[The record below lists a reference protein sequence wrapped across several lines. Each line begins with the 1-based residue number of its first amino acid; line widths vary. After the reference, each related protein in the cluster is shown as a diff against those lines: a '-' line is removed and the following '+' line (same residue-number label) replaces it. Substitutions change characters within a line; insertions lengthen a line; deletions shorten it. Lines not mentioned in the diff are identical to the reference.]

1 MCGDSTVHRGSKDDM
16 RSGGAVAAIDC
27 GTNSTRLL
35 VTDPYGAPL
44 ERQMRI
50 TRLGEGV
57 DETGVLSA
65 EAIDRCLSVLKD
77 FRTVMDRYQVRRGRV
92 VATSAARDAINGEDF
107 LRPASE
113 VTGYPTEVLAGVAE
127 GRLSLAGAVSDLEGV
142 EGPFLVLDIG
152 GGSTEL
158 VAGTGPDDPELEVD
172 SLQIGCVRVTER
184 YLESDPPKAS
194 ELLTAESVVSKVLEA
209 AVGEHPRLLDA
220 RRLIGLAGTIT
231 TLAAL
236 RIGLADYD
244 RDRIHHSVL
253 TVADV
258 MDWYRTLASEDRAA
272 RLDRAGMVAGREDVI
287 VAGAMILAAVMT
299 RLGFDECLVSEADIL
314 DGLVASQ
321 LSAS

>member
-1 MCGDSTVHRGSKDDM
+1 MP
-16 RSGGAVAAIDC
+16 SGGAVAAIDC

-35 VTDPYGAPL
+35 VTDSHGAPL

-57 DETGVLSA
+57 DETGMLSPD
-65 EAIDRCLSVLKD
+65 AIHRCLSVLKD
-77 FRTVMDRYQVRRGRV
+77 YRTVMDRHNVRRGRV
-92 VATSAARDAINGEDF
+92 VATSAARDASNGEDF
-107 LRPASE
+107 LRPATE
-113 VTGYPTEVLAGVAE
+113 LTGYPTEVLTGVEE
-127 GRLSLAGAVSDLEGV
+127 GRLSLAGAVADLDDV

-158 VAGTGPDDPELEVD
+158 VAGTGPQDPELEVD

-184 YLESDPPKAS
+184 YLDSDPPTAS
-194 ELLTAESVVSKVLEA
+194 ELLAAESAVSKVLEET
-209 AVGEHPRLLDA
+209 VGEHPRLLGA

-244 RDRIHHSVL
+244 RDQIHHSVL
-253 TVADV
+253 TVGDV
-258 MDWYRTLASEDRAA
+258 MDWYRTLASEDRSA
-272 RLDRAGMVAGREDVI
+272 RLDRAGMVRGREDVI

-299 RLGFDECLVSEADIL
+299 RLEFEECLVSEADIL

-321 LSAS
+321 LSAG

>member
-1 MCGDSTVHRGSKDDM
+1 M

-57 DETGVLSA
+57 DETGMLSP
-65 EAIDRCLSVLKD
+65 EAIGRCLSVLKD
-77 FRTVMDRYQVRRGRV
+77 FRTVMDRHQVRRGRV
-92 VATSAARDAINGEDF
+92 VATSAARDAANGEDF

-113 VTGYPTEVLAGVAE
+113 VTRYPTEVLAGVEE
-127 GRLSLAGAVSDLEGV
+127 GRLSLAGAVSDLDRTD
-142 EGPFLVLDIG
+142 GPFLVLDIG

-158 VAGTGPDDPELEVD
+158 VAGTGPEDPELEVD

-184 YLESDPPKAS
+184 YLETDPPTAS
-194 ELLTAESVVSKVLEA
+194 ELLTAESSISKVLEE
-209 AVGEHPRLLDA
+209 AVGEHPRLLGT

-253 TVADV
+253 SATDV
-258 MDWYRTLASEDRAA
+258 MDWYRTLASEDRLA

-299 RLGFDECLVSEADIL
+299 RLEFDECLVSEADIL

-321 LSAS
+321 LTSGQP

>member
-1 MCGDSTVHRGSKDDM
+1 MPP
-16 RSGGAVAAIDC
+16 GGAVAAIDC

-35 VTDPYGAPL
+35 VTDPHGAPL

-57 DETGVLSA
+57 DETGMLSP

-77 FRTVMDRYQVRRGRV
+77 YRAVMDRHNVRRGRV
-92 VATSAARDAINGEDF
+92 VATSAARDASNGGAF
-107 LRPASE
+107 LEPAAE
-113 VTGYPTEVLAGVAE
+113 VTGFPAEVLAGVEE
-127 GRLSLAGAVSDLEGV
+127 GRLSLTGAVADLDDA

-158 VAGTGPDDPELEVD
+158 VAGTGPEDPELEVD

-184 YLESDPPKAS
+184 YLDSDPPTAG
-194 ELLTAESVVSKVLEA
+194 ELLTAESVVSKVLDEA
-209 AVGEHPRLLDA
+209 VREHPRLLGA

-236 RIGLADYD
+236 RFGLADYD

-253 TVADV
+253 TMTGV
-258 MDWYRTLASEDRAA
+258 MDWYRTLASENRSA

-299 RLGFDECLVSEADIL
+299 RLDFDECLVSEADIL

-321 LSAS
+321 LPAA